1 MLLLSQMI
9 DPGSAVIS
17 SWFGTSLLGGVLY
30 WLLFHYLPAKDKQMA
45 EILGAE
51 RLASAAERTVHAES
65 RKESRAEFLQAL
77 RDQQAAFTGAQEGTV
92 GAIQG
97 VTVQLEHMETT
108 RRAESVEVWKYLDH
122 LGTRVDRLAEGMPR
136 RRQQQQHKPD
146 GVET

>member
-1 MLLLSQMI
+1 MLLLAQMI

-30 WLLFHYLPAKDKQMA
+30 WLLFHYLPAKDRQMA
-45 EILGAE
+45 EIL
-51 RLASAAERTVHAES
+51 LAERTASAEERAVHAES

-77 RDQQAAFTGAQEGTV
+77 RDQQQTFSTSQDGTIM
-92 GAIQG
+92 AIQG
-97 VTVQLEHMETT
+97 VTTQLEHMEAA

-122 LGTRVDRLAEGMPR
+122 LGTRLDRLAEGVPR